1 MASLP
6 LTPRSAGFRMPPEW
20 APHSGTIM
28 LWPSRRSLWGKR
40 YDTARDEYAKVAGA
54 IAEFEPV
61 FMVCEPEDVADVRRR
76 CPSDVTPLPFG
87 ADDSWA
93 RDCGPTFVAD
103 DAGEL
108 AVVKFG
114 FNAWGNRFHPYDQDA
129 LVPERIAAHFGVPVF
144 AAPMV
149 LEGGSFFVDG
159 EGTLITTEQCLL
171 NPNRN
176 RHLGKTEIE
185 RILGDY
191 LGIDTVIWL
200 PYGHSLDTGATGT
213 DGHIDGVAQYVAPGR
228 VLLEVP
234 ESEES
239 TEFVRARANL
249 AALRASLDARG
260 RTIEIEQLD
269 PPLNAE
275 VSYANHYIVN
285 GGVIVPIDGGDGVEA
300 SLDRLREIYPGRD
313 VVGVRAD
320 TIATGGGGPHCITQ
334 QIPAG
339 LSL

>member
-1 MASLP
+1 M
-6 LTPRSAGFRMPPEW
+6 
-20 APHSGTIM
+20 
-28 LWPSRRSLWGKR
+28 
-40 YDTARDEYAKVAGA
+40 
-54 IAEFEPV
+54 
-61 FMVCEPEDVADVRRR
+61 
-76 CPSDVTPLPFG
+76 
-87 ADDSWA
+87 
-93 RDCGPTFVAD
+93 
-103 DAGEL
+103 
-108 AVVKFG
+108 
-114 FNAWGNRFHPYDQDA
+114 
-129 LVPERIAAHFGVPVF
+129 
-144 AAPMV
+144 
-149 LEGGSFFVDG
+149 
-159 EGTLITTEQCLL
+159 
-171 NPNRN
+171 
-176 RHLGKTEIE
+176 
-185 RILGDY
+185 
-191 LGIDTVIWL
+191 IW
-200 PYGHSLDTGATGT
+200 HSLDTGATGT

-249 AALRASLDARG
+249 AALRASLDAQG

>member
-6 LTPRSAGFRMPPEW
+6 LTPRAAGFRMPPEW
-20 APHSGTIM
+20 APHSATIM
-28 LWPSRRSLWGKR
+28 LWPSRRSLWEDR
-40 YDTARDEYAKVAGA
+40 YDTARDEYAKVAAA
-54 IAEFEPV
+54 IAAFEPV
-61 FMVCEPEDVADVRRR
+61 FMVCEPDAVADVRRR
-76 CPSDVTPLPFG
+76 CPSTVTPLPFG

-93 RDCGPTFVAD
+93 RDCGPTFVTD

-129 LVPERIAAHFGVPVF
+129 LVPERIAAHFGVPLF
-144 AAPMV
+144 SAPMV

-159 EGTLITTEQCLL
+159 EGTMITTEQCLR

-176 RHLGKTEIE
+176 RHLGTEDIE
-185 RILGDY
+185 RMVGDY
-191 LGIDTVIWL
+191 LGIDRVIWL
-200 PYGHSLDTGATGT
+200 PYGHSLDTGPTGT

-234 ESEES
+234 ESEDS
-239 TEFVRARANL
+239 TEFARARANL
-249 AALRASLDARG
+249 AALRGALDARG
-260 RTIEIEQLD
+260 RSIEVERFD
-269 PPLNAE
+269 PPLDAE
-275 VSYANHYIVN
+275 VSYANHYLVN
-285 GGVIVPIDGGDGVEA
+285 GAVIVPVDGGDGVER
-300 SLDRLREIYPGRD
+300 SLGRLREIYPGRE

-339 LSL
+339 LAL